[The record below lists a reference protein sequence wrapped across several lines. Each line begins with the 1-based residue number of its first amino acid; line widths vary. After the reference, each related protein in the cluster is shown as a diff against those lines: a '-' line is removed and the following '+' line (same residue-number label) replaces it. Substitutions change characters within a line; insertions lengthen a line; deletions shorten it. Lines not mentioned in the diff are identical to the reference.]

1 MSNIKKTKT
10 IKTSSTVCD
19 KNDYYVIGFS
29 NSVTF
34 ILSLIELI
42 TCFLLCWY
50 NLSVHI
56 IILSLNSS
64 FLYVKMLFL
73 MHFLLQL
80 SVSHACNAWQQTA
93 TLTYTADS
101 QLPLLLCSLFFRTKV
116 KKMEDEVCIF
126 DKFGFCRFKSTCKR
140 KHFDQ
145 KCEDLSS
152 CKKLKAAWKDTQ
164 KHVKGLLSKMS
175 VCLAV
180 AVPTTT
186 RK

>member
-1 MSNIKKTKT
+1 MSNIKTKT

-34 ILSLIELI
+34 MLLLIELT

-73 MHFLLQL
+73 MHFLLQV

-101 QLPLLLCSLFFRTKV
+101 QSPLLLCSLFFRTKV
-116 KKMEDEVCIF
+116 KKKWRMKSVSLISLGFVGSSLLVKENTLTRNVKIF
-126 DKFGFCRFKSTCKR
+126 P
-140 KHFDQ
+140 
-145 KCEDLSS
+145 
-152 CKKLKAAWKDTQ
+152 AAKN
-164 KHVKGLLSKMS
+164 
-175 VCLAV
+175 
-180 AVPTTT
+180 
-186 RK
+186 